1 MISIKDGWI
10 MAVADASE
18 NVKHYYNIF
27 IAVVFF
33 FLAQLLICAWDQPF
47 WSAGVEFPGQV
58 VAMVFVWLTIWA
70 LQLLLCEPGQGI
82 DKFYHRFLR
91 APVSGSLLCPSR
103 HCSLWDEHVLTLT
116 SGR

>member
-10 MAVADASE
+10 RAVANTSE

-33 FLAQLLICAWDQPF
+33 FVAQLLICAWDQPF
-47 WSAGVEFPGQV
+47 WSAGLEFPGQI

-70 LQLLLCEPGQGI
+70 VQLLLYEPGQGF

-91 APVSGSLLCPSR
+91 APVSSRLLCSSCHR
-103 HCSLWDEHVLTLT
+103 SLCGDMY
-116 SGR
+116 